1 MLEYLSERYG
11 EVIAVVG
18 MNPDKKYV
26 VTPTERA
33 QFIQDMISEKGI
45 KGEIRVEVVKGYIW
59 RFAMRENAE
68 IFFRGIRT
76 WEKDG
81 EEERNLHILNT
92 WGPLLL
98 GPLKWPVPTYYL
110 EGKPEYNHISSTLIR
125 NMCREASEQKSKPDL
140 SLVVPKSVVKLIEEA
155 YSR

>member
-1 MLEYLSERYG
+1 M
-11 EVIAVVG
+11 
-18 MNPDKKYV
+18 
-26 VTPTERA
+26 
-33 QFIQDMISEKGI
+33 Q
-45 KGEIRVEVVKGYIW
+45 
-59 RFAMRENAE
+59 ENAE

-125 NMCREASEQKSKPDL
+125 NMCREASQQKCEPDL
-140 SLVVPKSVVKLIEEA
+140 SLVVPKSVAKMIEEA
-155 YSR
+155 YSRE